1 MLLIKSNADL
11 IELINAELPQYQCG
25 RCDTPGCKPY
35 AKAIVEGSPH
45 NRCVPGGEE
54 TLLKIQAITK
64 REILQLDEGYG
75 PALETQIAN
84 IVEEDCIGC
93 KKCIDACPVDAIVG
107 AANLMHAVITDICTG
122 CELCIEP
129 CPVDCIALLSIESD
143 QSKITRHDSEK
154 FFNLKLSL
162 EDKSAGKKKL
172 NKNIKLNLEL
182 GDLVNAKINQ
192 RNINQDDALK
202 RLQTEILESQKLEKL
217 LDASELEGLIN
228 KLN

>member
-1 MLLIKSNADL
+1 MQDL

-35 AKAIVEGSPH
+35 AKAIVEGSPY

-54 TLLKIQAITK
+54 TLLKIQAITN
-64 REILQLDEGYG
+64 REILRLDEEYG
-75 PALETQIAN
+75 PALEPQIAS

-107 AANLMHAVITDICTG
+107 AANLMHAVISDLCTG

-129 CPVDCIALLSIESD
+129 CPVDCIELLSIEGD
-143 QSKITRHDSEK
+143 QSNKIRQTSEK
-154 FFNLKLSL
+154 FFNLKVFL
-162 EDKSAGKKKL
+162 EDELAGKTKL

-182 GDLVNAKINQ
+182 GSLVNAKIDQ
-192 RNINQDDALK
+192 RNINQNDALK

-217 LDASELEGLIN
+217 LDSSELERLIS
-228 KLN
+228 KLS

>member
-1 MLLIKSNADL
+1 MQDL

-35 AKAIVEGSPH
+35 AKAIVEGSPY

-54 TLLKIQAITK
+54 TLLKIQAITN
-64 REILQLDEGYG
+64 REILRLDEDYG
-75 PALETQIAN
+75 PTLEPQIVN

-107 AANLMHAVITDICTG
+107 AANLMHAVITDLCTG

-129 CPVDCIALLSIESD
+129 CPVDCIELLSIEGD
-143 QSKITRHDSEK
+143 QSNKIRQTSEK
-154 FFNLKLSL
+154 FFNLKVFL
-162 EDKSAGKKKL
+162 EDELAGKTKL

-182 GDLVNAKINQ
+182 GSSVNAKIDQ
-192 RNINQDDALK
+192 RNINQNDALK

-217 LDASELEGLIN
+217 LDSTELERLIG

>member
-1 MLLIKSNADL
+1 MQDL

-35 AKAIVEGSPH
+35 AKAIVEGSPY

-54 TLLKIQAITK
+54 TLLKIQAITN
-64 REILQLDEGYG
+64 REILQLDEDYG
-75 PALETQIAN
+75 PALESQIVN

-107 AANLMHAVITDICTG
+107 AANLMHAVITDLCTG

-129 CPVDCIALLSIESD
+129 CPVDCIELVSIESD
-143 QSKITRHDSEK
+143 QSKAIRQTSEK
-154 FFNLKLSL
+154 FFNLKVSL
-162 EDKSAGKKKL
+162 EDALAGKTKL

-182 GDLVNAKINQ
+182 GSLVNAKIDQ
-192 RNINQDDALK
+192 RNINQNDALK

-217 LDASELEGLIN
+217 LDSTELERLIG